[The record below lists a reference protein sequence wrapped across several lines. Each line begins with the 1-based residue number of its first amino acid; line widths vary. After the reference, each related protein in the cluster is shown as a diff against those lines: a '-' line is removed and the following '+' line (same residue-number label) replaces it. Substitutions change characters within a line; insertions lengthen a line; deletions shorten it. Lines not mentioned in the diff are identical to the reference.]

1 MWVAFEKLVKIRPD
15 VEPGRYFNDKN
26 ACVRD
31 MNDKIHLVLSCRP
44 DTSPNAFM
52 KSPGPFSNPK
62 TPIQQYHETFKEN
75 QANTIEEAD

>member
-1 MWVAFEKLVKIRPD
+1 MWVAYEKLVKIRPE

-44 DTSPNAFM
+44 DTSPKAFM

-62 TPIQQYHETFKEN
+62 TPIQ
-75 QANTIEEAD
+75 